1 MNPIYP
7 ELHNQTVYMKPGTK
21 KNNKMISEVVDI
33 FAENQIQGNEVKINT
48 LRKTD
53 DSFSHTE

>member
-1 MNPIYP
+1 
-7 ELHNQTVYMKPGTK
+7 MKPGTK
-21 KNNKMISEVVDI
+21 KMISEVVDI
-33 FAENQIQGNEVKINT
+33 FAENQIQGNEIKINT